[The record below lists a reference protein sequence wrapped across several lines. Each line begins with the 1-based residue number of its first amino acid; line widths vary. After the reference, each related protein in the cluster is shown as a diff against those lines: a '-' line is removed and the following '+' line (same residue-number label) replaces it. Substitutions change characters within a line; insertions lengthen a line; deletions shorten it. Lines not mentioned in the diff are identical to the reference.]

1 MNQSCFCSFPLLV
14 GRRYKGFE
22 TFSCP
27 SLFPHVASA
36 RSEDHFLEW
45 QTCILLFI
53 LFCSFV
59 PVCSFAEDVIHI
71 YYESDEVVCEDVE
84 LQAFVKDIYVYG
96 MRGVKAS
103 GKV

>member
-1 MNQSCFCSFPLLV
+1 MQHLQGQKIIFWN
-14 GRRYKGFE
+14 GR
-22 TFSCP
+22 
-27 SLFPHVASA
+27 V
-36 RSEDHFLEW
+36 
-45 QTCILLFI
+45 LFI
-53 LFCSFV
+53 LFCLSV

>member
-1 MNQSCFCSFPLLV
+1 MRPSFVLFCL
-14 GRRYKGFE
+14 
-22 TFSCP
+22 
-27 SLFPHVASA
+27 ASA
-36 RSEDHFLEW
+36 RSEEHLLEW
-45 QTCILLFI
+45 QTCILLS
-53 LFCSFV
+53 FCLFV

-103 GKV
+103 GKMGWPSCVCSLCSPC